1 MEGEESWREG
11 EREREKEGRG
21 DDGDMSRPTC
31 MVTSLTHPYRFLYN
45 CTAEYSKVMDSYL
58 YTHLGRYNIVLIPM
72 DLLPVGSP
80 IGGEKNTIY
89 VNRFRHALIGVDF
102 SAGI

>member
-1 MEGEESWREG
+1 
-11 EREREKEGRG
+11 
-21 DDGDMSRPTC
+21 
-31 MVTSLTHPYRFLYN
+31 
-45 CTAEYSKVMDSYL
+45 MDSYL
-58 YTHLGRYNIVLIPM
+58 YTHLGRYNIVLMPK
-72 DLLPVGSP
+72 DLLPVGSR